1 MSFSVPSEG
10 RILRIDNMARG
21 KDKAPT
27 GDELELKSLRLDLV
41 DRFSDYGL
49 GGAELRAY
57 DGDLKA
63 LLHFSGKER
72 DRRFNALVQKIRSK
86 HKRRD
91 RDG

>member
-1 MSFSVPSEG
+1 M
-10 RILRIDNMARG
+10 RIDNMAR
-21 KDKAPT
+21 KEATTEDP
-27 GDELELKSLRLDLV
+27 LELKCLRLDLV

-49 GGAELRAY
+49 GGSELKAY

-72 DRRFNALVQKIRSK
+72 ERRFNALVQKIRSQ

-91 RDG
+91 DG

>member
-1 MSFSVPSEG
+1 M
-10 RILRIDNMARG
+10 RIDNMAR
-21 KDKAPT
+21 KEATTDDP
-27 GDELELKSLRLDLV
+27 LELKSLRLDLV

-49 GGAELRAY
+49 GGSELKVY

-72 DRRFNALVQKIRSK
+72 ERRFNKLVQKIRSQ

-91 RDG
+91 DG